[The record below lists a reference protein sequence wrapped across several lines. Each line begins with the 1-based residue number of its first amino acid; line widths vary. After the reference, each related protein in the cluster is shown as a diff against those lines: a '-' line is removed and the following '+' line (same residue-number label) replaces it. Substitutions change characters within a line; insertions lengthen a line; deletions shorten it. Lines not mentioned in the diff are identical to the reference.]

1 MSAID
6 EHFLDAVRHGLS
18 DYAGGVFRSPSY
30 RAAAKAELAIV
41 PRALR
46 DTVPWLAKARGDRDE
61 SLLKILIENA
71 RVDPFGL
78 ALEMGDE
85 RYTWGIL
92 DEKTSQIA
100 HVLSAHGVGPGDV
113 VALVAQNSP
122 LYVAIIFGVT
132 RLGATTAL
140 VNSHLEGHPLSHAVK
155 ASGARVAIVDGQSE
169 KAVRARPDLQ
179 EQLRHVF
186 TFGPGDFEE
195 QLAAAPS
202 RPFPRVPMKVID
214 DYVLIYTSGT
224 TGLPKPCKISHGR
237 GLVAAAGFGPLFFGF
252 VPGDKLYNVLPLYH
266 SNALLLGTGGCILTR
281 TPMAMRAS
289 FSAKAFWDDVQ
300 RYGATAIIYIGELCR
315 YLLNTPPSEAEKN
328 NSIRI
333 ALGNGMRPDVW
344 EPFQKRFGIETIR
357 EFYGATEAPTILVNL
372 AGKPGSVGRVPARR
386 LSKLRIVRY
395 DVDRD
400 DYVRDSQ
407 GLCIE
412 CGPNEVGE
420 LLVRLDDKPLSAISE
435 FRGYTDAA
443 ATDKKIVHDVLQ
455 HGDRYFRSG
464 DLMRYDDEDFFYFVD
479 RIGDTYRWKGEN
491 VSTAEVADVLA
502 QTPGVKET
510 TVLGVPVPGMEGQAG
525 LAALVLENGHFD
537 ARTFWKI
544 AQELP
549 SYAQPR
555 FVRIID
561 NFDKTG
567 TFKIQKIALRK
578 EGIDPVS
585 QAGQL
590 YVRQDDGYAPLTPE
604 IWSQIAA
611 GAGRL

>member
-1 MSAID
+1 MGAID
-6 EHFLDAVRHGLS
+6 EHLLDAVRHGLS
-18 DYAGGVFRSPSY
+18 DVKEGVLRSPSY
-30 RAAAKAELAIV
+30 RAAVRAELAIV
-41 PRALR
+41 PRALLE
-46 DTVPWLAKARGDRDE
+46 TVPWLARARGERDE
-61 SLLKILIENA
+61 SLLKILLENA

-92 DEKTSQIA
+92 DEKTSQVA

-122 LYVAIIFGVT
+122 LYVAVIFGVT

-140 VNSHLEGHPLSHAVK
+140 VNNHLEGHPLSHAIK
-155 ASGARVAIVDGQSE
+155 ASGARVAIVDRQSE
-169 KAVRARPDLQ
+169 KAIRSRPDLT

-186 TFGPGDFEE
+186 TFGPGELEE
-195 QLAAAPS
+195 KLAAAPS
-202 RPFPRVPMKVID
+202 RPFPRVPMKVSD

-224 TGLPKPCKISHGR
+224 TGLPKPCKISHAR
-237 GLVAAAGFGPLFFGF
+237 GIVAAAGFGPLFFGF

-289 FSAKAFWDDVQ
+289 FSAKAFWTDVQ
-300 RYGATAIIYIGELCR
+300 RYRATAMIYIGELCR
-315 YLLNTPPSEAEKN
+315 YLLNTPPCEAEKN
-328 NSIRI
+328 NPIRI

-372 AGKPGSVGRVPARR
+372 AGKPGAVGRVPARR

-400 DYVRDSQ
+400 DYLRDAN

-412 CGPNEVGE
+412 CRPNEVGE
-420 LLVRLDDKPLSAISE
+420 LLVRLSDKPLSAISE

-443 ATDKKIVHDVLQ
+443 ATDKKIVHDVFA
-455 HGDRYFRSG
+455 HGDQYFRSG
-464 DLMRYDDEDFFYFVD
+464 DLMRYDEDDFFYFVD

-491 VSTAEVADVLA
+491 VSTAEVADVLS

-510 TVLGVPVPGMEGQAG
+510 TVLGVHVPGMEGQAG

-537 ARTFWKI
+537 PQTFWKV

-555 FVRIID
+555 FVRILENI
-561 NFDKTG
+561 DKTG
-567 TFKIQKIALRK
+567 TFKIQKIVLKK
-578 EGIDPVS
+578 EGIDPVA
-585 QAGQL
+585 QAGHL
-590 YVRQDDGYAPLTPE
+590 YVRQDDGYAPLTKE
-604 IWSQIAA
+604 LWSEIAA
-611 GAGRL
+611 GGGRL